1 MAMTPHMKVVH
12 DYVKRTYGLEIGITN
27 CRRIS
32 GSQTFSQHSWS
43 NANDIKTSNKRL
55 QDEIAADLKEKFGD
69 HIRNVLTWRFN
80 SAHWNHVHVDMW
92 PKGWLTP
99 PCRGGELKI
108 KYKDGH
114 VTINEPFPSNI
125 EGSDILAN
133 ITVIQLQEALN
144 RAGQVGANGLIL
156 TEDNIFGAN
165 TAFAWSNG
173 LRGGEGAKG
182 DQGEP
187 GPAGADGADGAV
199 SELTIRG
206 IKEI

>member
-1 MAMTPHMKVVH
+1 MAITPNLNVVLQ
-12 DYVKRTYGLEIGITN
+12 YVTALYDLPVGITN
-27 CRRIS
+27 CRRIG
-32 GSQTFSQHSWS
+32 GSQTYSQHSWS
-43 NANDIKTSNKRL
+43 NAVDIHTTNKDL
-55 QDEIAADLKEKFGD
+55 QDDIAADLRATFGD
-69 HIRNVLTWRFN
+69 ALRNVLTWRFN

-144 RAGQVGANGLIL
+144 RAGQVGANGLI
-156 TEDNIFGAN
+156 
-165 TAFAWSNG
+165 
-173 LRGGEGAKG
+173 
-182 DQGEP
+182 
-187 GPAGADGADGAV
+187 
-199 SELTIRG
+199 
-206 IKEI
+206 